1 LANPG
6 IGFIHHTSRRK
17 HSLKVLVTGGAGY
30 IGSIL
35 SRLIV
40 EKGYNVT
47 CLDRF
52 FFGTDPIKDIA
63 DKINLVKDDIRW
75 FKPEILKDIDA
86 VFDLA
91 SLSNDPSGEL
101 DPQKTL
107 EINYKG
113 RVRVAK
119 LSKKY
124 GVAKYVL
131 ASTCSVYGFQE
142 GILTEE
148 SKLNPLT
155 TYAKANVLAEK
166 EILPLADRGF
176 TVTVLRQATVYG
188 FSPRMRFD
196 LAINGMVLGFFK
208 NGKIPIMRDGK
219 QWRPFIHVKD
229 TSNAF
234 IKVLEAD
241 RELVNG
247 QIFNVGS
254 NEQNVQIFD
263 LAKLVAESISLP
275 FNYEW
280 YGSLDTR
287 SYKVSFNK
295 IKETLNFKP
304 QYTPKHG
311 AKEVFEALKE
321 GKISADDPRTITVKW
336 YKHLLEM
343 HRFIKDVE
351 VKGAIL

>member
-1 LANPG
+1 M
-6 IGFIHHTSRRK
+6 
-17 HSLKVLVTGGAGY
+17 KVVVTGGAGY

-35 SRLIV
+35 SRILL
-40 EKGYNVT
+40 EKGYDVT
-47 CLDRF
+47 CLDRL
-52 FFGTDPIKDIA
+52 FFGIDSVKEIA
-63 DKINLVKDDIRW
+63 DKIRLIKDDVRW
-75 FKPEILKDIDA
+75 FKPEILKGIDA
-86 VFDLA
+86 VLDLA

-124 GVAKYVL
+124 GVARYVL

-148 SKLNPLT
+148 SSLNPLT
-155 TYAKANVLAEK
+155 TYAKANMLAEK
-166 EILPLADRGF
+166 EILPLADKSF
-176 TVTVLRQATVYG
+176 SVTVLRQATAYG
-188 FSPRMRFD
+188 LSPRMRFD

-234 IKVLEAD
+234 TKVLEAD
-241 RELVNG
+241 PELVNG
-247 QIFNVGS
+247 QVFNASS
-254 NEQNVQIFD
+254 NEQNIQIFN
-263 LAKLVAESISLP
+263 LAKLIAESINLS

-280 YGSLDTR
+280 YGSPDKR
-287 SYKVSFNK
+287 SYRVSFNK
-295 IKETLNFKP
+295 IKEALNFKP
-304 QYTPKHG
+304 RYTPREG
-311 AKEVFEALKE
+311 AKEVFDALKN
-321 GKISADDPRTITVKW
+321 GRVSGDDPRTITVKW

-343 HRFIKDVE
+343 DTLIKEVE
-351 VKGAIL
+351 IDGVLL

>member
-1 LANPG
+1 M
-6 IGFIHHTSRRK
+6 
-17 HSLKVLVTGGAGY
+17 KVLVTGGAGY

-35 SRLIV
+35 CRTLL

-52 FFGTDPIKDIA
+52 FFGTDSIKDIA
-63 DKINLVKDDIRW
+63 EKMTIVKDDIRW
-75 FKPEILKDIDA
+75 FEPEILREIDA

-91 SLSNDPSGEL
+91 SLSNDPTGEL

-119 LSKKY
+119 LSKKH
-124 GVAKYVL
+124 GVKWYVL
-131 ASTCSVYGFQE
+131 ASTCSVYGFQD

-148 SKLNPLT
+148 SALNPLT

-166 EILPLADRGF
+166 EILPLADESF

-188 FSPRMRFD
+188 YSPRMRFD
-196 LAINGMVLGFFK
+196 LAINGMVLGFYK

-234 IKVLEAD
+234 VKVIEAKQ
-241 RELVNG
+241 EFVNK
-247 QIFNVGS
+247 QIFNVGT

-263 LAKLVAESISLP
+263 LARLVAESISIP

-280 YGSLDTR
+280 YGSPDTR
-287 SYKVSFNK
+287 SYRVDFNK
-295 IKETLNFKP
+295 IKETLNFKTE
-304 QYTPKHG
+304 YTIKEG
-311 AKEVFEALKE
+311 AKEVFDALKD
-321 GKISADDPRTITVKW
+321 GKLKPDDLKTITVKW
-336 YKHLLEM
+336 YKHLLET
-343 HRFIKDVE
+343 HQLIKDIE
-351 VKGAIL
+351 INGIIL